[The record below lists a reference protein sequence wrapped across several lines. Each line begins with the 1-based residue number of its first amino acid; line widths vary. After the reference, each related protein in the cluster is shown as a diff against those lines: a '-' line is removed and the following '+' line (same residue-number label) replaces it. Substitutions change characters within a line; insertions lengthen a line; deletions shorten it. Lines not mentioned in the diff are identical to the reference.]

1 MEPNEP
7 IEDHPNNLIPVNGA
21 LLMDVAADAV
31 IAAWSFIELFCLFY
45 GFLIYQDNYAMIL
58 ADQVL
63 EFFLRDRAVVT
74 LQAKIRQI
82 RIRADAANVRPPWEV
97 MRRIFTL
104 VPPPPEGNGNLGFP
118 FPPFQPLDGVI
129 QDAADGN
136 MIQGEN
142 FAAAAGNMVEQQQQ
156 KPNKKSQ
163 RFLIV
168 SCNQAQCSS
177 QVFQKHQAKMDSLL
191 FAQKEE
197 EMCLST
203 VTRVGSKQWRLILKQ
218 STSSLFLFHHFS
230 LEFLEVAILV
240 MQSICI

>member
-142 FAAAAGNMVEQQQQ
+142 FAAAAGNMVEGE
-156 KPNKKSQ
+156 NAAAAAG
-163 RFLIV
+163 
-168 SCNQAQCSS
+168 NQDAAAAAGNNQDDAHA
-177 QVFQKHQAKMDSLL
+177 VEDDHYIAN
-191 FAQKEE
+191 
-197 EMCLST
+197 
-203 VTRVGSKQWRLILKQ
+203 
-218 STSSLFLFHHFS
+218 
-230 LEFLEVAILV
+230 EFLGI
-240 MQSICI
+240 SSSSSDD